1 MSVHCRSGL
10 PIPRHAEKSK
20 IDVYLLK
27 ASISKLIIAYIN
39 ELDMKRILFLAAA
52 GAVAWFSAPVYA
64 QNSAVNVQVID
75 TVSTSLPE
83 VPADA
88 GYADSVE
95 NSEYEVRK
103 VGFSQDN
110 NDDMIKFL
118 EETFS
123 SHAQPPKRW
132 KWYGGHWAGVGIY
145 YSGLVRDIG
154 HLSLPEGAEY
164 MRQTPASIGVNI
176 NFADLTL
183 VSNRHFGLITGL
195 GMEINNFRFDE
206 NVGLISEN
214 GYIRPDYSY
223 DMAGVELKKSK
234 LTTMYLNIPLLVEF
248 QFGRAKAG
256 KKCPAFVNFGLVGGL
271 RLHSHTKVQYR
282 DANGNKQTEKQ
293 YGNLNLRNFH
303 YGIECNVGYKWIALS
318 ARYYPQSIFTE
329 TGGPEVQQV
338 NIGLSL
344 MF

>member
-1 MSVHCRSGL
+1 MYICLNRFLETDKLGLRISQHNMKKNVFWAILGIAAWVGTPVLAQPQDSSVV
-10 PIPRHAEKSK
+10 K
-20 IDVYLLK
+20 
-27 ASISKLIIAYIN
+27 
-39 ELDMKRILFLAAA
+39 
-52 GAVAWFSAPVYA
+52 
-64 QNSAVNVQVID
+64 VQVMD
-75 TVSTSLPE
+75 TVMLPE
-83 VPADA
+83 VVEEVGDADTVA
-88 GYADSVE
+88 GD
-95 NSEYEVRK
+95 EYIVRK
-103 VGFSQDN
+103 VGFPQDNSTDN
-110 NDDMIKFL
+110 NDIVKL
-118 EETFS
+118 LQESFS

-132 KWYGGHWAGVGIY
+132 KWHGGHWAGIGIY

-195 GMEINNFRFDE
+195 GLEINNFRFDD
-206 NVGLISEN
+206 NVGLRNEN
-214 GYIRPDYSY
+214 GYILPDYSY
-223 DMAGVELKKSK
+223 DMAGIELKKSK

-248 QFGRAKAG
+248 QFGRSKGG

-303 YGIECNVGYKWIALS
+303 YGVECNVGYKWIALS

>member
-1 MSVHCRSGL
+1 
-10 PIPRHAEKSK
+10 
-20 IDVYLLK
+20 
-27 ASISKLIIAYIN
+27 
-39 ELDMKRILFLAAA
+39 MKRILFWAAMS
-52 GAVAWFSAPVYA
+52 AVVWGVAPVHA
-64 QNSAVNVQVID
+64 QGTEIKVQVID
-75 TVSTSLPE
+75 TLSSSMPE
-83 VPADA
+83 VLADTS
-88 GYADSVE
+88 YADTVVSDD
-95 NSEYEVRK
+95 YEVRK
-103 VGFSQDN
+103 VGFPQDN
-110 NDDMIKFL
+110 STDNNEDIVKL
-118 EETFS
+118 LKKSFS
-123 SHAQPPKRW
+123 LHAQPPKRW
-132 KWYGGHWAGVGIY
+132 KWHGGHWAGIGIY

-195 GMEINNFRFDE
+195 GLEINNFRFDD
-206 NVGLISEN
+206 NVGLRNEN
-214 GYIRPDYSY
+214 GYILPDYSY
-223 DMAGVELKKSK
+223 DMAGIELKKSK

-248 QFGRAKAG
+248 QFGRSKGG

-293 YGNLNLRNFH
+293 YGNLNLRNLH
-303 YGIECNVGYKWIALS
+303 YGVECNVGYKWIALS